1 MRSDFVPGR
10 VSAGHTYAH
19 DQKCEGMRV
28 SEPIHPVFDPAN
40 LSDQE
45 VSRLRNLEALAAAG
59 IDPYPARVKRTHT
72 IADARAL
79 FDRGDAG
86 DEAVTVTGRIKRMR
100 IMGKMSFADLEDGT
114 GSIQLVL
121 RKDSLPANFYDDV
134 WKKLIDLGDF
144 VGATGAL
151 VVTKTGELSVDVREV
166 QFLSKALKPMPDKWH
181 GVRDQ
186 EKRYRRRYVD
196 LLANPPVRDIFRT
209 RAAIVRALRDFLDG
223 KGFLEVETPILQPLY
238 GGAAARP
245 FVTHHNQLH
254 QDLYLR
260 ISFELYLKRLI
271 VGGYDRVY
279 EIGRD
284 FRNEGVSFKHNPEF
298 TQLEFYE
305 AYADYQDVMRRT
317 EEMVA
322 HVARQVT
329 GGTTITWQGHTV
341 DLTPPWRRLPLREAI
356 LDATDIDY
364 EAYPDAESLAA
375 EMRRL
380 GHDPDPRSNW
390 GKLVDS
396 LMAKHVEP
404 HLIQPTFLTDYPLDV
419 SPLAKGSPDDP
430 RLVERFE
437 GFMVGMEICN
447 AFSELNDP
455 IDQLRRFIDEA
466 YRARHG
472 DEEAHP
478 VDEDYIEAL
487 SYGMPPTGG
496 FGMGVD
502 RLTMILTDT
511 DTIREVILFPHL
523 RTIRE
528 GGEEDEGAG
537 DEVPSAQ

>member
-1 MRSDFVPGR
+1 M
-10 VSAGHTYAH
+10 
-19 DQKCEGMRV
+19 
-28 SEPIHPVFDPAN
+28 FDPAN

-45 VSRLRNLEALAAAG
+45 ASRLRNLEALVAAG
-59 IDPYPARVKRTHT
+59 IEPYPARVKRTHT
-72 IADARAL
+72 IADARDL
-79 FDRGDAG
+79 FDRDEAGDAPL
-86 DEAVTVTGRIKRMR
+86 TVTGRIKRIR

-114 GSIQLVL
+114 GSIQMVL

-144 VGATGAL
+144 IGATGPL
-151 VVTKTGELSVDVREV
+151 VVTKTGELSVDVRAV
-166 QFLSKALKPMPDKWH
+166 QFLAKALKPMPDKWH

-186 EKRYRRRYVD
+186 EKRYRRRYID

-209 RAAIVRALRDFLDG
+209 RAAIVRALRDFLDSE
-223 KGFLEVETPILQPLY
+223 GFLEVETPILQPLY

-322 HVARQVT
+322 FVARQVT
-329 GGTTITWQGHTV
+329 GGTTITWGEHTV
-341 DLTPPWRRLPLREAI
+341 DLTPPWRRLPLRQAI

-419 SPLAKGSPDDP
+419 SPLAKGSPDDS

-437 GFMVGMEICN
+437 GFMVGMEVCN

-478 VDEDYIEAL
+478 IDEDYVEAL

-523 RTIRE
+523 RTVRD
-528 GGEEDEGAG
+528 GGGDEEDDG
-537 DEVPSAQ
+537 DSEEVPSAQ

>member
-1 MRSDFVPGR
+1 M
-10 VSAGHTYAH
+10 
-19 DQKCEGMRV
+19 
-28 SEPIHPVFDPAN
+28 SESMHPMFDPAN

-45 VSRLRNLEALAAAG
+45 AGRLATLQGLVEAG
-59 IDPYPARVKRTHT
+59 VQTYPARVRRTHT
-72 IADARAL
+72 IAEARAL
-79 FDRGDAG
+79 YDEGQGD
-86 DEAVTVTGRIKRMR
+86 DQQVSVTGRVKRLR
-100 IMGKMSFADLEDGT
+100 VMGKMSFADLEDGT
-114 GSIQLVL
+114 GSIQIVL
-121 RKDSLPANFYDDV
+121 RKDNLPAGMYDELWRKAV
-134 WKKLIDLGDF
+134 DLGDF
-144 VGATGAL
+144 VGATGPL
-151 VVTKTGELSVDVREV
+151 FVTKTNELSVEV
-166 QFLSKALKPMPDKWH
+166 HELQFLSKTLKPMPDKWH

-196 LLANPPVRDIFRT
+196 LLANPPVREIFRT
-209 RAAIVRALRDFLDG
+209 RAAIIRALREYLDG
-223 KGFLEVETPILQPLY
+223 EGFLEVETPILQPIY

-271 VGGYDRVY
+271 VGGFDRVY

-305 AYADYQDVMRRT
+305 AYTDYQGVMRRT

-322 HVARQVT
+322 YVAQRVM
-329 GGTTITWQGHTV
+329 GGYMLTWQGRDI
-341 DLTPPWRRLPLREAI
+341 DLRPPWRRIPLRQAI
-356 LDATDIDY
+356 LDATGIDY
-364 EAYPDAESLAA
+364 EAYPDAQSLAA
-375 EMRRL
+375 EMRNR
-380 GHDPDPRSNW
+380 GHEPDPRSNW

-396 LMAKHVEP
+396 LMAKYVEP
-404 HLIQPTFLTDYPLDV
+404 HLIQPTFLTDYPRDV

-430 RLVERFE
+430 RQVERFE
-437 GFMVGMEICN
+437 GFIAGMEVCN

-455 IDQLRRFIDEA
+455 IDQLQRFVDEN

-478 VDEDYIEAL
+478 IDEDFIEAL

-502 RLTMILTDT
+502 RLTMLFTDK

-523 RTIRE
+523 RSVQA
-528 GGEEDEGAG
+528 GEESEGEEEAAG
-537 DEVPSAQ
+537 NAAGQEAGQEA

>member
-1 MRSDFVPGR
+1 
-10 VSAGHTYAH
+10 
-19 DQKCEGMRV
+19 MRV
-28 SEPIHPVFDPAN
+28 SEPIHPIFDPAT

-45 VSRLRNLEALAAAG
+45 ASRLRNLEELVAAG
-59 IDPYPARVKRTHT
+59 IDPYPARVKRTHS
-72 IADARAL
+72 IAAARAL
-79 FDRGDAG
+79 FERGAAG
-86 DEAVTVTGRIKRMR
+86 EDAVTVTGRIKRMR

-121 RKDSLPANFYDDV
+121 RRDSMPANFYDDV

-166 QFLSKALKPMPDKWH
+166 QFLAKALKPMPDKWH

-196 LLANPPVRDIFRT
+196 LLANSPVRDIFRT
-209 RAAIVRALRDFLDG
+209 RAAIIRALRSFLDG
-223 KGFLEVETPILQPLY
+223 EGFLEVETPILQPLY

-322 HVARQVT
+322 FVARQVT
-329 GGTTITWQGHTV
+329 GSATITWQGHTV
-341 DLTPPWRRLPLREAI
+341 DLTPPWRRLPLRQAI
-356 LDATDIDY
+356 LDATGVDY
-364 EAYPDAESLAA
+364 EAYPDAESLAT

-380 GHDPDPRSNW
+380 GHDPDLRSNW

-396 LMAKHVEP
+396 LMAKYVEP
-404 HLIQPTFLTDYPLDV
+404 NLIQPTFLTDYPLDV

-455 IDQLRRFIDEA
+455 IDQLRRFMDEA

-487 SYGMPPTGG
+487 RYGMPPTGG

-528 GGEEDEGAG
+528 GSDEDEGNSE
-537 DEVPSAQ
+537 EVPSAQ

>member
-1 MRSDFVPGR
+1 M
-10 VSAGHTYAH
+10 
-19 DQKCEGMRV
+19 
-28 SEPIHPVFDPAN
+28 FDPAN

-45 VSRLRNLEALAAAG
+45 AARIETLRGLREAG
-59 IDPYPARVKRTHT
+59 IEPYPARARRTHT
-72 IADARAL
+72 IAEARAL
-79 FDRGDAG
+79 YERGEAG
-86 DEAVTVTGRIKRMR
+86 DQQVTLTGRIKRMR
-100 IMGKMSFADLEDGT
+100 VMGKMSFADLEDGT
-114 GSIQLVL
+114 GTIQIVL
-121 RKDSLPANFYDDV
+121 RKDNLPDAYETLWRSAV
-134 WKKLIDLGDF
+134 DLGDF
-144 VGATGAL
+144 VGAAGPL
-151 VVTKTGELSVDVREV
+151 FVTKTNELSIEV
-166 QFLSKALKPMPDKWH
+166 HELQFLSKALRPMPDKWH
-181 GVRDQ
+181 GVRDP

-196 LLANPPVRDIFRT
+196 LLANPPVREVFRT
-209 RAAIVRALRDFLDG
+209 RAAIVRALREYLDG
-223 KGFLEVETPILQPLY
+223 EGFLEVETPILQPIY

-271 VGGYDRVY
+271 VGGFDRVY

-322 HVARQVT
+322 YVAQKVT
-329 GGTTITWQGHTV
+329 GGYMITWQGRDI
-341 DLTPPWRRLPLREAI
+341 DLRPPWRRLPLRQAI
-356 LDATDIDY
+356 LDATGIDY
-364 EAYPDAESLAA
+364 EAFPDAASLAA
-375 EMRRL
+375 EMRSR
-380 GHDPDPRSNW
+380 GHEPDPKSNW

-396 LMAKHVEP
+396 LMAKYVEP
-404 HLIQPTFLTDYPLDV
+404 HLVQPTFLTDYPRDV

-430 RLVERFE
+430 RQVERFE
-437 GFMVGMEICN
+437 GFIAGMEVCN

-455 IDQLRRFIDEA
+455 IDQLQRFVDEN

-472 DEEAHP
+472 DDEAHP
-478 VDEDYIEAL
+478 VDEDFIEAL

-502 RLTMILTDT
+502 RLTMLFTDK

-523 RTIRE
+523 RTLRD
-528 GGEEDEGAG
+528 GGEDEEENSETGA
-537 DEVPSAQ
+537 ES

>member
-1 MRSDFVPGR
+1 VNESN
-10 VSAGHTYAH
+10 
-19 DQKCEGMRV
+19 
-28 SEPIHPVFDPAN
+28 HPLFDPAN
-40 LSDQE
+40 LTDQE
-45 VSRLRNLEALAAAG
+45 IARLRNLAG
-59 IDPYPARVKRTHT
+59 LKELGIEPYPARVRRSHT
-72 IADARAL
+72 VAQARAL
-79 FDRGDAG
+79 HESDPAAG
-86 DEAVTVTGRIKRMR
+86 AVVSVTGRVRRLR

-114 GSIQLVL
+114 GAIQVVV
-121 RKDSLPANFYDDV
+121 RRDSLPDAFYDDV
-134 WKKLIDLGDF
+134 WKKLVDLGDF
-144 VGATGAL
+144 VGVTGPL
-151 VVTKTGELSVDVREV
+151 FVTKTGELSVEARAI

-186 EKRYRRRYVD
+186 ETRYRRRYVD
-196 LLANPPVRDIFRT
+196 LLANPPVRDVFRT
-209 RAAIVRALRDFLDG
+209 RAAIVRALRSYLDG
-223 KGFLEVETPILQPLY
+223 AGFLEVETPILQPIY
-238 GGAAARP
+238 GGAAAQP

-260 ISFELYLKRLI
+260 ISFELYLKRLL

-322 HVARQVT
+322 FVAREVT
-329 GGTTITWQGHTV
+329 GGLQIEWMGHQI
-341 DLTPPWRRLPLREAI
+341 DLTPPWRRIPLRQAI
-356 LDATDIDY
+356 LDATGIDY
-364 EAYPDAESLAA
+364 EAFPDAETLAA
-375 EMRRL
+375 EMRRR
-380 GHDPDPRSNW
+380 GHDPDPRSGW

-396 LMAKHVEP
+396 LMARYVEP
-404 HLIQPTFLTDYPLDV
+404 NLIQPTFLIDYPRDV

-430 RLVERFE
+430 RQVERFE
-437 GFMVGMEICN
+437 GFIGAMEVCN

-455 IDQLRRFIDEA
+455 IDQLQRFLDEN

-487 SYGMPPTGG
+487 SYGMPPAGG

-502 RLTMILTDT
+502 RLTMLFTNT
-511 DTIREVILFPHL
+511 DTIREVLLFPHL
-523 RTIRE
+523 RTIK
-528 GGEEDEGAG
+528 EGAEG
-537 DEVPSAQ
+537 DEPAGESAAETPSALAPGRATDAPETVQPQ